1 MANETLRES
10 MNRANAN
17 SIDGIFQAVNLGD
30 ILTQKFR
37 RVVRA
42 NVPTIADRTSG
53 AGLSEDAIKLPD
65 YLKASRITR
74 GWARSTGAAGALGEM
89 TVSAVTADP
98 GAGEIAIAPNGDIVM
113 QANDAYTSVD
123 IDYYP
128 AKGRV
133 LSLDLTVVPGT
144 GVCTLPSWL
153 TALHPHM
160 LLNATANTGGAI
172 GAKVVDFRA
181 AVAPA
186 AGFACLNLIGTVVY
200 FAVADAVTACTL
212 KLMVDEGVDSQGLLT
227 ADNTSHV

>member
-1 MANETLRES
+1 MANETLREG

-17 SIDGIFQAVNLGD
+17 SLDGIYQAVNIGD

-42 NVPTIADRTSG
+42 NVPTVADRTSA

-74 GWARSTGAAGALGEM
+74 GWARSTGAAGALGEL

-98 GAGEIAIAPNGDIVM
+98 GAGEIAIAPNGDIVL
-113 QANDAYTSVD
+113 QANDAYTSID

-133 LSLDLTVVPGT
+133 VSVDLTVVPGT

-153 TALHPHM
+153 TALHPH
-160 LLNATANTGGAI
+160 LLISAVVTAGGSVA
-172 GAKVVDFRA
+172 AKVVDFRA

-186 AGFACLNLIGTVVY
+186 AGFACLNLVGTIVY
-200 FAVADAVTACTL
+200 FAVADAVTAATI

-227 ADNTSHV
+227 SDNTSHV

>member
-1 MANETLRES
+1 MANETLREG

-17 SIDGIFQAVNLGD
+17 SLDGIYQAVNIGD

-42 NVPTIADRTSG
+42 KVPTVADRTSA
-53 AGLSEDAIKLPD
+53 AGLSEDAIKLHD

-74 GWARSTGAAGALGEM
+74 GWARSTGAAGALGEL

-98 GAGEIAIAPNGDIVM
+98 GAAEIAVAPNGDIVL

-133 LSLDLTVVPGT
+133 VSVDLTVVAGT

-160 LLNATANTGGAI
+160 LLNATATAGGAVA
-172 GAKVVDFRA
+172 AKVVDFRG

-186 AGFACLNLIGTVVY
+186 AGFACLNLVGTIVY

-227 ADNTSHV
+227 SDNTSHV